1 MMIAHKYNLAWRIA
15 ASLRPVWQGEVP
27 SPPHAYKDKSTS
39 SNTRPGQKVM
49 RTISNTLSS
58 FYNTVSTEKKK
69 AREAAQLREYCL
81 LCTKPSVWERWHRFV
96 TQWRQEGQSS
106 RQWELTLFI
115 TDLERQNQVGL
126 GSSRPAWGAGDPASR
141 GRRFLQTQRPE
152 LLSPA
157 LLTHRHICNSRP
169 RRQRQDWAEEGSW
182 WPPSLANQHA
192 SGSVRD
198 PISKTVKI
206 TQRQ

>member
-1 MMIAHKYNLAWRIA
+1 MMIAHKYNLGWRIA

-39 SNTRPGQKVM
+39 SNTWPGQKVM

-96 TQWRQEGQSS
+96 AQWRQEGQSS
-106 RQWELTLFI
+106 RQWELTPFI
-115 TDLERQNQVGL
+115 TDLERQRQVGL
-126 GSSRPAWGAGDPASR
+126 GLVSSRPAWGAGDPASR
-141 GRRFLQTQRPE
+141 GKRFLQTQRPE
-152 LLSPA
+152 LSHPQLYSQTDVSVIPT
-157 LLTHRHICNSRP
+157 LGDRGRIG
-169 RRQRQDWAEEGSW
+169 RR
-182 WPPSLANQHA
+182 
-192 SGSVRD
+192 RD
-198 PISKTVKI
+198 LGGHPV
-206 TQRQ
+206 